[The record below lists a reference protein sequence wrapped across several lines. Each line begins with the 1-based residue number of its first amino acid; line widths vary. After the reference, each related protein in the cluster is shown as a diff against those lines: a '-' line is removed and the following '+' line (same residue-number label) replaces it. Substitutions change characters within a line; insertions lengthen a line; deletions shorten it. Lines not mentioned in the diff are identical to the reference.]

1 MMVIYQSNRKKL
13 DMVQKEKPRVTIKST
28 ELEAKTQK
36 SLRYNLERM
45 KLGDNTLLD
54 DNSKNQ
60 IFDTNDDEDLRKR
73 K

>member
-1 MMVIYQSNRKKL
+1 M
-13 DMVQKEKPRVTIKST
+13 IKST

-36 SLRYNLERM
+36 SMRYNLERM

-54 DNSKNQ
+54 DISKNP

>member
-1 MMVIYQSNRKKL
+1 
-13 DMVQKEKPRVTIKST
+13 MVQKEKPRVIIKST

-36 SLRYNLERM
+36 SMRYNLERM

-54 DNSKNQ
+54 DNSKSP